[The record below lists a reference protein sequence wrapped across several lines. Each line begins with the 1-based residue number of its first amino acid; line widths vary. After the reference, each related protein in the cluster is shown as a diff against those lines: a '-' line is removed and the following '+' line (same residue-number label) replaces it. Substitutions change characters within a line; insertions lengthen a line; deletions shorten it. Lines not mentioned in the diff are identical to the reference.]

1 MKKINQIDRGKLG
14 VLGLVSAVVLFFAVN
29 IIAIF
34 AFKNYRADLT
44 EAKLYSL
51 SRGSKDAVARI
62 KEPLTIRFYM
72 SSKLA
77 QVSET
82 HASYAVRVL
91 ELLEQYAAQ
100 ADGKIRLEVVDP
112 EPFSKN
118 EDEALALGL
127 KGIPVGNSS
136 EYVYMGLVIANSS
149 DRKRVI
155 AMLDPTRERF
165 LEYDITKYLTDLTRF
180 KRPKIGI
187 VSTFPIDG
195 QGNPRLLYPK
205 YLPPWAIMQ
214 QIRDIFDV
222 RFISRQTLDIPPETD
237 VLMLVNPKK
246 FGEETLYAIDQFLMR
261 GGSMLV
267 FIDPLSEIEI
277 ESGDAPYSVSP
288 DMKLLFDRW
297 GIAFNPNVF
306 VGDAT
311 LARTASKIIDGKAAQ
326 VRFPPWI
333 AVVSKHMNP
342 QDPVTGSLQT
352 VNLSYAGHFTVKR
365 QVDDLTVVPLL
376 MSSSESQLFPIKDG
390 LSPDTADMA
399 RRLKPSG
406 KNYVLGVRIKGTFK
420 SAFDKAPTRNYL
432 AQRTEAHLSQSV
444 KPTNVILIADSDLLA
459 DKYWTEREN
468 VLGAS
473 QLYPFAGNGD
483 LVVNALDNLS
493 DSASLID
500 LRSKTEWRRPFTVLE
515 DLAQKSDKKYRE
527 EETRL
532 FAELA
537 ETQEHLRILSEKS
550 PDGGAE
556 LLNREDMEQI
566 RALQERVL
574 ELRKALRSVQSV
586 LSRDILAMQT
596 KIMILNILLV
606 PVLSVFAAL
615 FIAWRRRSRRAV
627 GFGKEG
633 K

>member
-1 MKKINQIDRGKLG
+1 MKKINQIDRGTLG

-51 SRGSKDAVARI
+51 SRGSQDAVARI

-91 ELLEQYAAQ
+91 ELLEQYAAR
-100 ADGKIRLEVVDP
+100 ADGKIRLEVVNP

-155 AMLDPTRERF
+155 AMLDPSRERF
-165 LEYDITKYLTDLTRF
+165 LEYDITKYLTDLTRS

-187 VSTFPIDG
+187 ISTFPIDG

-205 YLPPWAIMQ
+205 YLPPWAVMR

-288 DMKLLFDRW
+288 NLKLLFDRW

-306 VGDAT
+306 VGDAE
-311 LARTASKIIDGKAAQ
+311 LARTAAKIIDGKAAQ

-333 AVVSKHMNP
+333 AVDSKHMNP

-352 VNLSYAGHFTVKR
+352 INLSYAGHFTVKER
-365 QVDDLTVVPLL
+365 VDGLTVVPLL

-390 LSPDTADMA
+390 LSPDAADMA

-406 KNYVLGVRIKGTFK
+406 RNYVLGVRIKGVFK

-459 DKYWTEREN
+459 DKYWTEREIT
-468 VLGAS
+468 G
-473 QLYPFAGNGD
+473 QPYPFANNGD
-483 LVVNALDNLS
+483 LTVNALDNLS

-515 DLAQKSDKKYRE
+515 ELAQKSDKKYRE

-537 ETQEHLRILSEKS
+537 ETQDHLRILSEKA

-566 RALQERVL
+566 RMLQKRVL
-574 ELRKALRSVQSV
+574 ELRKSLRSVQSV
-586 LSRDILAMQT
+586 LSRDVLALQT
-596 KIMILNILLV
+596 KIMILNIVLV

-627 GFGKEG
+627 GFRKEG

>member
-1 MKKINQIDRGKLG
+1 MKKINQIDRGTLG

-91 ELLEQYAAQ
+91 ELLEQYAAR

-155 AMLDPTRERF
+155 AMLDPSRERF
-165 LEYDITKYLTDLTRF
+165 LEYDITKYLTDLTRS

-205 YLPPWAIMQ
+205 YLPPWVVMR

-277 ESGDAPYSVSP
+277 EAGDAPYSVSP

-306 VGDAT
+306 VGDAD
-311 LARTASKIIDGKAAQ
+311 LARTAAKIIDGKAAQ

-333 AVVSKHMNP
+333 AVDSKHMNP

-352 VNLSYAGHFTVKR
+352 VNLSYAGHFTVKER
-365 QVDDLTVVPLL
+365 VDGLTVVPLL

-390 LSPDTADMA
+390 LSPDAAEMA

-406 KNYVLGVRIKGTFK
+406 KNYVLGVRIKGAFN

-432 AQRTEAHLSQSV
+432 AQRTEAHLSRSV

-459 DKYWTEREN
+459 DKYWTEQEIT
-468 VLGAS
+468 G
-473 QLYPFAGNGD
+473 QPYPFANNGD

-515 DLAQKSDKKYRE
+515 ELAQKSDKKYRE

-532 FAELA
+532 FTELA
-537 ETQEHLRILSEKS
+537 ETQDHLRILSEKA
-550 PDGGAE
+550 PDSGAD

-574 ELRKALRSVQSV
+574 ELRKSLRSVQSV
-586 LSRDILAMQT
+586 LSRDVLALQT
-596 KIMILNILLV
+596 KIMVLNIVLV
-606 PVLSVFAAL
+606 PVLSIFAAL
-615 FIAWRRRSRRAV
+615 FIAWRRRSRRAA
-627 GFGKEG
+627 GFRKEG